1 MSDLEEKDAKRNV
14 PKLRFPGFTDPWE
27 QRKLGDE
34 FEFLRNNTLSRAELD
49 SSKGAVQ
56 DVHYGDILVKFGSV
70 IDLREEK
77 LPRIASDET
86 ASKLICDTLHDGDV
100 VMADTAEDT
109 TAGKCCEL
117 RKVGSAK
124 VLAGLHTMPLRPLRA
139 YAPGYLGHYLNSPAF
154 RRQLVPL
161 MQGVKVIS
169 LSRSAMVGTTIV
181 APSLK
186 EQQEIGG
193 LFETFDLLI
202 TLRQRELEHA
212 KELKRGLLQK
222 MFPKEGS
229 DVPEIRFPGFTDPWE
244 QRKLG
249 DCGTTYPGLSGK
261 TKDDFGHGDARFVPY
276 TNVFENSV
284 TDTTRLDSVESDPKQ
299 TEVRSGDVFFTTSS
313 ETPQEVGMSS
323 LWLSDQRHV
332 YLNSFCFGYRQ
343 DGSFDDL
350 YLAYMLRSHASRAK
364 IALLAQGISRY
375 NISKKK
381 MMDIAVPY
389 PSVVEQHMIGSL
401 FADVDNLIT
410 LRQRELD
417 HVKLLKKALLQ
428 QMFV

>member
-1 MSDLEEKDAKRNV
+1 MAR
-14 PKLRFPGFTDPWE
+14 TWE

-86 ASKLICDTLHDGDV
+86 ASKLTCDTLHDGDV

-202 TLRQRELEHA
+202 TLRQRERLPM
-212 KELKRGLLQK
+212 QK
-222 MFPKEGS
+222 MPKAVS
-229 DVPEIRFPGFTDPWE
+229 LRL
-244 QRKLG
+244 RHLLK
-249 DCGTTYPGLSGK
+249 TT
-261 TKDDFGHGDARFVPY
+261 
-276 TNVFENSV
+276 
-284 TDTTRLDSVESDPKQ
+284 
-299 TEVRSGDVFFTTSS
+299 
-313 ETPQEVGMSS
+313 
-323 LWLSDQRHV
+323 
-332 YLNSFCFGYRQ
+332 LNSP
-343 DGSFDDL
+343 SL
-350 YLAYMLRSHASRAK
+350 V
-364 IALLAQGISRY
+364 IPLLATSAYRR
-375 NISKKK
+375 S
-381 MMDIAVPY
+381 
-389 PSVVEQHMIGSL
+389 
-401 FADVDNLIT
+401 
-410 LRQRELD
+410 
-417 HVKLLKKALLQ
+417 
-428 QMFV
+428 

>member
-14 PKLRFPGFTDPWE
+14 PKLRFPGFTDPWEQRKLGELFSEKDEKSSEMEILSVSMSKGVYPASESDRDTDPGASISKYKVVNRGDIVYNSMRLWQGAIDASMYDGIVSPAYVITTPQEGTVSRFFSRLLRRADMLFKYRRFSQGNSKDTLTLKFDAFAKIGVAVPLTITEQENIAACFDRVDDLITLRQRELEHAKELKRGLLQKMFPKEGSDVPEIRFPGFTDPWE

-202 TLRQRELEHA
+202 TLRQREL
-212 KELKRGLLQK
+212 
-222 MFPKEGS
+222 
-229 DVPEIRFPGFTDPWE
+229 
-244 QRKLG
+244 
-249 DCGTTYPGLSGK
+249 
-261 TKDDFGHGDARFVPY
+261 
-276 TNVFENSV
+276 
-284 TDTTRLDSVESDPKQ
+284 
-299 TEVRSGDVFFTTSS
+299 
-313 ETPQEVGMSS
+313 
-323 LWLSDQRHV
+323 
-332 YLNSFCFGYRQ
+332 
-343 DGSFDDL
+343 
-350 YLAYMLRSHASRAK
+350 
-364 IALLAQGISRY
+364 
-375 NISKKK
+375 
-381 MMDIAVPY
+381 
-389 PSVVEQHMIGSL
+389 
-401 FADVDNLIT
+401 
-410 LRQRELD
+410 D